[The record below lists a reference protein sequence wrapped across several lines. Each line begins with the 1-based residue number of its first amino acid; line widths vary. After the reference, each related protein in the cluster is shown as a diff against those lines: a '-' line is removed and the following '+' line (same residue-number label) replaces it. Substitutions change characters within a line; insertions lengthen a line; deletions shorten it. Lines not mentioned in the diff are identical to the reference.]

1 MSGPGYKQT
10 SSSPKSKSALPPTTD
25 IPGGVSTNKNSRGL
39 KSRSVYRSP
48 TEPLRPATSCPS
60 EVRAEPRPYGSLARK
75 GFKKAAV
82 AAARKIAVVMLRL
95 WRDGTTFAWTKEAL
109 PA

>member
-1 MSGPGYKQT
+1 MRL
-10 SSSPKSKSALPPTTD
+10 A
-25 IPGGVSTNKNSRGL
+25 
-39 KSRSVYRSP
+39 
-48 TEPLRPATSCPS
+48 
-60 EVRAEPRPYGSLARK
+60 ARK

-109 PA
+109 PACPHRHTRIRSTGTDRCPTGTEAG